1 DDIPENQLRKK
12 ITKLTNENAF
22 DEYLEKKGFEKNIK
36 YIRTQNNGETC
47 EQMKTLPMFIR
58 NIIHHP
64 ENTNNCYS
72 NEQLVQSTKR
82 MVEIIKD

>member
-1 DDIPENQLRKK
+1 
-12 ITKLTNENAF
+12 
-22 DEYLEKKGFEKNIK
+22 
-36 YIRTQNNGETC
+36 
-47 EQMKTLPMFIR
+47 MKTLPMFIR